1 MTISMNFEQLSL
13 GFSKHAVKR
22 SSQRGIKPRHVAN
35 ILKFGRKKHQNGAVY
50 YSIGRR
56 EVDKYKSI
64 CPGLKEMNGMHL
76 VTSLNGAV
84 ITLFRNKDFRLIRY

>member
-1 MTISMNFEQLSL
+1 MTISMNLEQLSL

-22 SSQRGIKPRHVAN
+22 SSQRGIKPIHVAN
-35 ILKFGRKKHQNGAVY
+35 ILKFGRKKYQNGAVY